1 MRFPRS
7 SGILLHPTSLP
18 GRYGIGDLGDD
29 AYRFVDFL
37 ADTKQSLWQ
46 VLPLGPTGYG
56 DSQYQCFS
64 AFAGNPLLVSPD
76 KLREEGLLT
85 EGDIHPAPPFPAGAV
100 EFGAVIDYKRGVLNR
115 AAQRFQARPERS
127 RRAGANGRLREAFD
141 AFCAKQAYW
150 LEDFALFMALKEAHA
165 GAVWNMWPRG
175 VAARKSDALA
185 RQVDRLAGAIQ
196 SQKIQQ
202 FLFFRQWAAVK
213 QYANERGI
221 RIVGDIPIFVAYDSA
236 DVWSHPDL
244 FFLDEQGDPTVVA
257 GVPPDMF
264 TETGQLWGNPL
275 YRWEVMAERQYAW
288 WIDRFRAALAQ
299 VDIARLD
306 HFIGFTRYWEV
317 PASEKT
323 AENGRWVPGPGA
335 ALFHAVERALGKLSI
350 IAEDLGVV
358 TPQVIALRDEFE
370 LPGMK
375 VVQFAFGDG
384 ASDPFLP
391 HNYSKN
397 CVVYT
402 GTHDNDTS
410 LGWFAASL
418 PQERS
423 FALRYLARSG
433 EDFAWDLIRAAMSSV
448 ADTVVIPLQDVL
460 SLGSEARMNF
470 PGRPSGNWGWRF
482 TWDLLG
488 DEHRDRLRE
497 VVELYGREPTDRRD
511 TRRET
516 QDES

>member
-1 MRFPRS
+1 MKFPRS

-18 GRYGIGDLGDD
+18 GRYGIGDLGDE

-37 ADTKQSLWQ
+37 VDAKQSLWE

-56 DSQYQCFS
+56 DSPYQCFS

-76 KLREEGLLT
+76 KLLEEGLLT
-85 EGDIHPAPPFPAGAV
+85 EGDMRPAPPFPAGAV
-100 EFGAVIDYKRGVLNR
+100 DFGKIIDYKRGVLNR
-115 AAQRFQARPERS
+115 AARRFQ
-127 RRAGANGRLREAFD
+127 AGANGRLRDAFD
-141 AFCAKQAYW
+141 AFCAEQAYW
-150 LEDFALFMALKEAHA
+150 LEDFALFMALKDAHD
-165 GAVWNMWPRG
+165 GAVWNAWPRSI
-175 VAARKSDALA
+175 ATRNPDAIEKHAGKLA
-185 RQVDRLAGAIQ
+185 DAVQA
-196 SQKIQQ
+196 QKIYQ
-202 FLFFRQWAAVK
+202 FLFFRQWEAVK
-213 QYANERGI
+213 RYANEHGV
-221 RIVGDIPIFVAYDSA
+221 RIIGDISIFVAYDSA

-244 FFLDEQGDPTVVA
+244 FFLDKQGDPTVVA
-257 GVPPDMF
+257 GVPPDKF

-275 YRWEVMAERQYAW
+275 YRWSVMAERRYAW

-299 VDIARLD
+299 VDMVRLD

-317 PASEKT
+317 PAGEKT

-335 ALFHAVERALGKLSI
+335 ALFHAVERALGKLPI

-358 TPQVIALRDEFE
+358 TPQVEALRDQFEF
-370 LPGMK
+370 PGMK
-375 VVQFAFGDG
+375 VVQFAFSSD

-410 LGWFAASL
+410 LGWFDAAPS
-418 PQERS
+418 QERS

-433 EDFAWDLIRAAMSSV
+433 EDFAWDLIRTAMRSV
-448 ADTVVIPLQDVL
+448 ADTVVVPLQDVL
-460 SLGSEARMNF
+460 SLDSEARMNF

-482 TWDLLG
+482 TWDMLG

-497 VVELYGREPTDRRD
+497 MVELYGREPSRD
-511 TRRET
+511 EGQRTK
-516 QDES
+516 DER